1 MEESASN
8 AIRLYLPA
16 HQLRWHIDNGN
27 VEYKFATKES
37 TNNKQLK
44 MRWCWVYMDDYW
56 LQKNSA
62 REECRA
68 KKHFNYCWVCSS
80 NDAVA
85 KESLRHFKPLKS
97 LNVVLGMK
105 QEVNTKPTLLI
116 SMTQVKVDLVVVG
129 WCSIRPQICTQEIYS
144 IITLEKQFPIIP
156 AQFSNKKELHLVLD
170 FYLAVDWVVSRAN
183 PKIDLSPYDR
193 AKTQTIFGMEE
204 GLEKVASGHH
214 YFDFI

>member
-1 MEESASN
+1 
-8 AIRLYLPA
+8 
-16 HQLRWHIDNGN
+16 
-27 VEYKFATKES
+27 
-37 TNNKQLK
+37 

-97 LNVVLGMK
+97 LNIVLGMK
-105 QEVNTKPTLLI
+105 QVVNTKSTLLI
-116 SMTQVKVDLVVVG
+116 SMAKAKVDLVVVR

-144 IITLEKQFPIIP
+144 ITLEKQFPIIP
-156 AQFSNKKELHLVLD
+156 AQFSNKKELHLVLAGSRL
-170 FYLAVDWVVSRAN
+170 LAVDWVVWVVWQSEN
-183 PKIDLSPYDR
+183 LNY
-193 AKTQTIFGMEE
+193 FGMEE

-214 YFDFI
+214 YFDF